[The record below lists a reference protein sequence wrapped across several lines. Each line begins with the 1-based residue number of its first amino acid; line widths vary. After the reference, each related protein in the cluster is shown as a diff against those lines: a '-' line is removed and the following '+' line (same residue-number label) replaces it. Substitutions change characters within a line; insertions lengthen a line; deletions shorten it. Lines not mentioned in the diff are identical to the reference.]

1 MVKQITK
8 SKLISKIKNNKK
20 LSTVIAHSESI
31 KDLVQVCADDLS
43 VVNTVLKEEL
53 SVQSSKPSFKNAV
66 KKNTTV
72 ENKVQLAVDQ
82 LEIVNNALKDEV
94 KERENIEKELEVV
107 IIEKD
112 IATEASLHDL
122 LTGLPNRALFYD
134 RLEHGL
140 EQAKRHGWNLA
151 VMFLDLDNFKQIND
165 KLGHDVGDKVLLTVA
180 KRLKENTRND
190 DSICRLGGDEFLYLL
205 MDIKNELEV
214 TKIIKKLIK
223 TIELPCDAIDQNLV
237 VKLSIGISLFPKNAN
252 NLEGL
257 IKSADMAMYAAKKS
271 KLGYAFA

>member
-1 MVKQITK
+1 MVNKLTK
-8 SKLISKIKNNKK
+8 SKLIRKINNKK

-53 SVQSSKPSFKNAV
+53 SITHSKPSVKNAV

-82 LEIVNNALKDEV
+82 LEVVNNALKDEV
-94 KERENIEKELEVV
+94 KERENIEKELDEV
-107 IIEKD
+107 ILEKD
-112 IATEASLHDL
+112 IATQASLHDL

-140 EQAKRHGWNLA
+140 EQAKRHGWKLA

-165 KLGHDVGDKVLLTVA
+165 KHGHDVGDKVLLTVA
-180 KRLKENTRND
+180 KKLKDNTRSD

-205 MDIKNELEV
+205 MDIKSEFEV
-214 TKIIKKLIK
+214 TKIIEKLIK
-223 TIELPCDAIDQNLV
+223 TIALPSNGLEENFV
-237 VKLSIGISLFPKNAN
+237 VKLSIGISLFPKNASS
-252 NLEGL
+252 LEGL
-257 IKSADMAMYAAKKS
+257 IKSADTAMYAAKKS

>member
-1 MVKQITK
+1 MINQKTK
-8 SKLISKIKNNKK
+8 SKSIKKLKTNKN

-31 KDLVQVCADDLS
+31 KDMVQICADDLS
-43 VVNTVLKEEL
+43 IVNTVLKEEL
-53 SVQSSKPSFKNAV
+53 SIKNPQSSIKNAI

-72 ENKVQLAVDQ
+72 ENKVQSAVDE
-82 LEIVNNALKDEV
+82 LNIVNDALKDEV
-94 KERENIEKELEVV
+94 KEREIIEQELEEVKL
-107 IIEKD
+107 EKD
-112 IATEASLHDL
+112 IATEASLHDT

-134 RLEHGL
+134 RLEHAL
-140 EQAKRHGWNLA
+140 EQAKRHSWNLA

-165 KLGHDVGDKVLLTVA
+165 TYGHDVGDKVLLTVA
-180 KRLKENTRND
+180 KKLKEHTRSD

-205 MDIKNELEV
+205 MEIKNEREV

-223 TIELPCDAIDQNLV
+223 TIALPCDDIDQSLAI
-237 VKLSIGISLFPKNAN
+237 KLSIGVSLFPKNAD

-257 IKSADMAMYAAKKS
+257 IKSADVAMYAAKKG

>member
-1 MVKQITK
+1 MIKQAAKPT
-8 SKLISKIKNNKK
+8 LINKIKNNKK
-20 LSTVIAHSESI
+20 LSKVIAHSESI
-31 KDLVQVCADDLS
+31 KDLVQVCVDDLS

-53 SVQSSKPSFKNAV
+53 STKKSKPSVKHAVIKNA
-66 KKNTTV
+66 TV

-82 LEIVNNALKDEV
+82 LDIVNNALKEEV
-94 KERENIEKELEVV
+94 KERENIEKELEEV

-140 EQAKRHGWNLA
+140 EQAKRHNWNLA
-151 VMFLDLDNFKQIND
+151 VMFIDLDNFKQIND
-165 KLGHDVGDKVLLTVA
+165 QYGHDVGDKVLLTVA
-180 KRLKENTRND
+180 QKLKENTRSD

-205 MDIKNELEV
+205 MDVKNALEV
-214 TKIIKKLIK
+214 TQIIKKLIK
-223 TIELPCDAIDQNLV
+223 KIEQPYNDGDKKLII
-237 VKLSIGISLFPKNAN
+237 KLSVGVSLYPKNAD

-257 IKSADMAMYAAKKS
+257 IKTADVAMYAAKKS

>member
-1 MVKQITK
+1 MTKQITK
-8 SKLISKIKNNKK
+8 PKSIRKIKDNKN

-31 KDLVQVCADDLS
+31 KDKVQVCADDLS

-53 SVQSSKPSFKNAV
+53 SIKNPQPSIKNAI
-66 KKNTTV
+66 KKNSKV
-72 ENKVQLAVDQ
+72 ENKVQSAVDE
-82 LEIVNNALKDEV
+82 LNIVNIALKDEV
-94 KERENIEKELEVV
+94 KEREVIEKELEKV

-151 VMFLDLDNFKQIND
+151 VMFLDLDKFKQIND
-165 KLGHDVGDKVLLTVA
+165 KYGHDIGDKVLLTVA
-180 KRLKENTRND
+180 KKLKENTRSD

-205 MDIKNELEV
+205 MEVKNEREV
-214 TKIIKKLIK
+214 TKVIKKLIK
-223 TIELPCDAIDQNLV
+223 AIELPCEDIDENLV
-237 VKLSIGISLFPKNAN
+237 VKLSIGVSLFPKNADN
-252 NLEGL
+252 SEDL
-257 IKSADMAMYAAKKS
+257 IKSADVAMYAAKQG

>member
-1 MVKQITK
+1 MVNKLTK
-8 SKLISKIKNNKK
+8 SKLIRKINNKK
-20 LSTVIAHSESI
+20 LSNVIAHSESI

-53 SVQSSKPSFKNAV
+53 SITNSKPSVKNAV

-82 LEIVNNALKDEV
+82 LEVVNNALKDEV
-94 KERENIEKELEVV
+94 KERENIEKELDEVTL
-107 IIEKD
+107 EKD
-112 IATEASLHDL
+112 IATHASLHDL

-134 RLEHGL
+134 RLGHGL
-140 EQAKRHGWNLA
+140 EQAKRNGWNLA

-165 KLGHDVGDKVLLTVA
+165 KHGHDVGDKVLLTFA
-180 KRLKENTRND
+180 KKLKDNTRSG

-205 MDIKNELEV
+205 MDIKSELEV
-214 TKIIKKLIK
+214 TKIIEKLIK
-223 TIELPCDAIDQNLV
+223 TIALPSNGLEENFV
-237 VKLSIGISLFPKNAN
+237 VKLSIGISLFPKNASS
-252 NLEGL
+252 LEGL
-257 IKSADMAMYAAKKS
+257 IKSADTAMYAAKKS

>member
-1 MVKQITK
+1 MINRLPEP
-8 SKLISKIKNNKK
+8 KLINKTKNNKK
-20 LSTVIAHSESI
+20 LPTVIAHSESI
-31 KDLVQVCADDLS
+31 KDMVQVCADDLS
-43 VVNTVLKEEL
+43 SVNTVLKKEL
-53 SVQSSKPSFKNAV
+53 SVKNPQPSVKNAI
-66 KKNTTV
+66 KKNSTV
-72 ENKVQLAVDQ
+72 ENKVQSAVDQ

-94 KERENIEKELEVV
+94 KEREIIEKELEEV

-140 EQAKRHGWNLA
+140 EQAKRHNWNLA

-165 KLGHDVGDKVLLTVA
+165 KYGHDIGDKILLSVA
-180 KRLKENTRND
+180 KKLKENTRSD

-205 MDIKNELEV
+205 MDVKNELEV

-223 TIELPCDAIDQNLV
+223 KIELPYGNGDQKLV
-237 VKLSIGISLFPKNAN
+237 VKLSIGVSLFPKNAG
-252 NLEGL
+252 NLEDL
-257 IKSADMAMYAAKKS
+257 IKSADVAMYAAKKS

>member
-1 MVKQITK
+1 MVNKLTK
-8 SKLISKIKNNKK
+8 SKLIRKINNKK
-20 LSTVIAHSESI
+20 LSKVIAHSESI

-53 SVQSSKPSFKNAV
+53 SITNSKPSVKNAV

-82 LEIVNNALKDEV
+82 LEVVNNALKDEV
-94 KERENIEKELEVV
+94 KERENIEKELNEVTL
-107 IIEKD
+107 EKD
-112 IATEASLHDL
+112 IATHASLHDL

-134 RLEHGL
+134 RLGHGL
-140 EQAKRHGWNLA
+140 EQAKRNGWNLA

-165 KLGHDVGDKVLLTVA
+165 KHGHDVGDKVLLTFA
-180 KRLKENTRND
+180 KKLKDNTRSG

-205 MDIKNELEV
+205 MDIKSELEV
-214 TKIIKKLIK
+214 TKIIEKLIK
-223 TIELPCDAIDQNLV
+223 TIALPSNGLEENFV
-237 VKLSIGISLFPKNAN
+237 VKLSIGISLFPKNASS
-252 NLEGL
+252 LEGL
-257 IKSADMAMYAAKKS
+257 IKSADTAMYAAKKS

>member
-1 MVKQITK
+1 MIKQANKSTLIT
-8 SKLISKIKNNKK
+8 KIKNNKK

-31 KDLVQVCADDLS
+31 KDMVQVCADDLS

-53 SVQSSKPSFKNAV
+53 SIKKSKPAIKNAIKQNSSVESKVQS
-66 KKNTTV
+66 
-72 ENKVQLAVDQ
+72 AVDE

-94 KERENIEKELEVV
+94 KEREIIEKELQEV

-140 EQAKRHGWNLA
+140 EQAKRHNWNLA
-151 VMFLDLDNFKQIND
+151 VMFIDLDNFKQIND
-165 KLGHDVGDKVLLTVA
+165 QYGHDVGDKVLLTVA
-180 KRLKENTRND
+180 QKLKENTRSD

-205 MDIKNELEV
+205 MDVKNELEV

-223 TIELPCDAIDQNLV
+223 KIELPYDSNDKKLII
-237 VKLSIGISLFPKNAN
+237 KLSVGVSLYPKNAD

-257 IKSADMAMYAAKKS
+257 IKSADVAMYAAKKS

>member
-1 MVKQITK
+1 MINRLPKP
-8 SKLISKIKNNKK
+8 KLINKTKNNKK
-20 LSTVIAHSESI
+20 LPTVIAHSESI
-31 KDLVQVCADDLS
+31 KDMVQVCADDLS
-43 VVNTVLKEEL
+43 SVNTVLKKEL
-53 SVQSSKPSFKNAV
+53 SVKNPQPSVKNAI
-66 KKNTTV
+66 KKNSTV
-72 ENKVQLAVDQ
+72 ENKVQSAVDQ

-94 KERENIEKELEVV
+94 KEREIIEKELEEV

-140 EQAKRHGWNLA
+140 EQAKRHNWNLA

-165 KLGHDVGDKVLLTVA
+165 KYGHDIGDKILLSVA
-180 KRLKENTRND
+180 KKLKENTRSD

-205 MDIKNELEV
+205 MDVKNELEV

-223 TIELPCDAIDQNLV
+223 KIELPYGNGDQKLV
-237 VKLSIGISLFPKNAN
+237 VKLSIGVSLFPKNAG
-252 NLEGL
+252 NLEDL
-257 IKSADMAMYAAKKS
+257 IKSADVAMYAAKKS

>member
-1 MVKQITK
+1 MIKQITK
-8 SKLISKIKNNKK
+8 SKSISKIKNNKK

-31 KDLVQVCADDLS
+31 KDMVQVCTDDLS

-53 SVQSSKPSFKNAV
+53 SSKNSQPSIKNAI
-66 KKNTTV
+66 KKSSTV
-72 ENKVQLAVDQ
+72 ENKMQSAVDE
-82 LEIVNNALKDEV
+82 LDIVNIALKDEV
-94 KERENIEKELEVV
+94 KEREIIEQELEKV

-112 IATEASLHDL
+112 IATEASLHDA

-140 EQAKRHGWNLA
+140 EQAKRHNWNLA
-151 VMFLDLDNFKQIND
+151 VMFLDLDKFKQIND
-165 KLGHDVGDKVLLTVA
+165 EYGHDIGDKVLLSVA
-180 KRLKENTRND
+180 KKLKENTRSD

-205 MDIKNELEV
+205 MEVKNEREV

-223 TIELPCDAIDQNLV
+223 TIELPCDDIAKNLIV
-237 VKLSIGISLFPKNAN
+237 ELSIGVSLFPKNAD
-252 NLEGL
+252 NLADL
-257 IKSADMAMYAAKKS
+257 IKSADVAMYAAKQG